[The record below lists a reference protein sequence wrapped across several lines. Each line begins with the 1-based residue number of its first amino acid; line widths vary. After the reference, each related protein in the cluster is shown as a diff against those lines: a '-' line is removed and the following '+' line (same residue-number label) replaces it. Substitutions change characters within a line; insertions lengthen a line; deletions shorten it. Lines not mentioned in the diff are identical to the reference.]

1 MSWVDRMGL
10 ILLTFPRLKKH
21 DWTKYANWN
30 ANMNKIF
37 TFSDTGITEIGPE
50 MIATGSGPMIKT
62 YVST

>member
-1 MSWVDRMGL
+1 
-10 ILLTFPRLKKH
+10 
-21 DWTKYANWN
+21 
-30 ANMNKIF
+30 MNKIF